1 MAKKT
6 ALQVSVGG
14 LLSARRIL
22 VLNENIDKNAVLGRL
37 CAALSADLPQI
48 TGNDLLERVLQREQ
62 GISTTLDTGLSIPH
76 VRLAEIPDFLAA
88 LAVLP
93 EGIADPAQPGISI
106 KVMFLFV
113 SPTDPKFFQK
123 HLQLLSVLAALFQP
137 AFIESLSAAGTP
149 EQILQRI
156 CAGNKGG

>member
-6 ALQVSVGG
+6 ALQISVGG
-14 LLSARRIL
+14 LLSARRII
-22 VLNENIDKNAVLGRL
+22 VLNEETDKNAVLGRL
-37 CAALSADLPQI
+37 CAALAADLPQARQE
-48 TGNDLLERVLQREQ
+48 DLLDKVLQREQ

-76 VRLAEIPDFLAA
+76 VRLPEIPDFMAA

-93 EGIADPAQPGISI
+93 QGVADPAQPGIAI

-113 SPTDPKFFQK
+113 SPADPKFFQK
-123 HLQLLSVLAALFQP
+123 HLQLLSVLASLFQP
-137 AFIESLSAAGTP
+137 AFIESLASDATP

-156 CAGNKGG
+156 SAANKGG